1 MWRQTS
7 PSGTLRKGGRKQSLE
22 DQQGPGERGGR
33 SKGKA
38 RLWESWLCLGVHPAS
53 QAEQS
58 GLHPE
63 CRDISEGLS
72 GRPWGSNLHLGSMDL
87 AAVQGA
93 GLGVGAGGGQTAEPA
108 EPAEATAKRTAARR
122 GGAPH
127 LLAPSFPVSTLGVRP
142 LAVLGGW
149 NCHFY
154 LTDFYPPS
162 ISTPVLK
169 DNESLCLTSL
179 NPSVKPQTS
188 TGHRLQIR
196 CSEHERS

>member
-93 GLGVGAGGGQTAEPA
+93 GLGVGAGGGKLQ
-108 EPAEATAKRTAARR
+108 
-122 GGAPH
+122 
-127 LLAPSFPVSTLGVRP
+127 SQQSQQRP
-142 LAVLGGW
+142 RPREQPLGGEARPT
-149 NCHFY
+149 C
-154 LTDFYPPS
+154 
-162 ISTPVLK
+162 
-169 DNESLCLTSL
+169 SLLPFQS
-179 NPSVKPQTS
+179 P
-188 TGHRLQIR
+188 
-196 CSEHERS
+196 RSASGPWQCWGGGTVTFI